1 MLGGVWQESRS
12 HSHFIIGYRQ
22 YMESTLQLV
31 GDHIK
36 LVKIPVRGRPS
47 GRREIDAPPAFAGQ
61 QERPVRTVQ
70 RSGFF
75 QIVPES
81 VGFVAGRRFS
91 ACPQHPP
98 PGHGAAVVAHNS
110 TNLPRPTRTE
120 ELGNVAVGHRRS
132 RRNEVHDG
140 QDRRYILHP
149 HVFSLTAGVSYPVVS
164 VPAGTVKTMSSWN
177 TLSRAA
183 FDLETTGKNSRSAR
197 IVTASITVVDDHGEL
212 IAEHEW
218 LADPGVEIPAEASEV
233 HGITTE
239 KARAEG
245 RPAAEVTRE
254 VAGVLQELFDAG
266 TPVIAFNASYD
277 FTVLAA
283 ESARYGVPQLS
294 RFPVLDPYVMN
305 KQVDRYRK
313 GKRTLTALC
322 EEYGVD
328 LTNAHTSAADAL
340 ATLRVLD
347 AMAGKFPK
355 LQMPASKL
363 HQLQVDWAA
372 SQAADF
378 QQYLR
383 RSKPTAVIEGE
394 WPVLP
399 PVDASR
405 GGF

>member
-1 MLGGVWQESRS
+1 
-12 HSHFIIGYRQ
+12 
-22 YMESTLQLV
+22 
-31 GDHIK
+31 
-36 LVKIPVRGRPS
+36 
-47 GRREIDAPPAFAGQ
+47 
-61 QERPVRTVQ
+61 
-70 RSGFF
+70 
-75 QIVPES
+75 
-81 VGFVAGRRFS
+81 
-91 ACPQHPP
+91 
-98 PGHGAAVVAHNS
+98 
-110 TNLPRPTRTE
+110 
-120 ELGNVAVGHRRS
+120 
-132 RRNEVHDG
+132 
-140 QDRRYILHP
+140 
-149 HVFSLTAGVSYPVVS
+149 
-164 VPAGTVKTMSSWN
+164 MSSWN
-177 TLSRAA
+177 TLPRAA

-197 IVTASITVVDDHGEL
+197 IVTASITVVDEHGEL
-212 IAEHEW
+212 VKEHEW
-218 LADPGVEIPAEASEV
+218 LADPGVEIPVEASEV
-233 HGITTE
+233 HGITTA

-254 VAGVLQELFDAG
+254 VAATLQQLFDAG

-283 ESARYGVPQLS
+283 ESARHGVPQLS

-305 KQVDRYRK
+305 KQVDRFRK

-328 LTNAHTSAADAL
+328 LENAHTSAADAL

-355 LQMPASKL
+355 LHMPASKL
-363 HQLQVDWAA
+363 HHLQVDWAA

-399 PVDASR
+399 PEDASR

>member
-1 MLGGVWQESRS
+1 
-12 HSHFIIGYRQ
+12 
-22 YMESTLQLV
+22 
-31 GDHIK
+31 
-36 LVKIPVRGRPS
+36 
-47 GRREIDAPPAFAGQ
+47 
-61 QERPVRTVQ
+61 
-70 RSGFF
+70 
-75 QIVPES
+75 
-81 VGFVAGRRFS
+81 
-91 ACPQHPP
+91 
-98 PGHGAAVVAHNS
+98 
-110 TNLPRPTRTE
+110 
-120 ELGNVAVGHRRS
+120 
-132 RRNEVHDG
+132 
-140 QDRRYILHP
+140 
-149 HVFSLTAGVSYPVVS
+149 
-164 VPAGTVKTMSSWN
+164 MSSWN

-197 IVTASITVVDDHGEL
+197 IVTASITVVDARGEL

-218 LADPGVEIPAEASEV
+218 LADPGVEIPLEATEV
-233 HGITTE
+233 HGISTE

-254 VAGVLQELFDAG
+254 VAAVLQGLFDDD

-328 LTNAHTSAADAL
+328 LSNAHTSAADAL

-355 LQMPASKL
+355 LQMPASTL

-399 PVDASR
+399 PEDANR